1 MQIVKQFATD
11 STSLD
16 EHLDQLIEVLV
27 ALLQNPPMRLMGDV
41 DFQPAKAGIADLRSR
56 RHGVTHVL
64 KVPELQLCQ

>member
-1 MQIVKQFATD
+1 MKQFATD

-41 DFQPAKAGIADLRSR
+41 DFQPAKAGIADCIQ
-56 RHGVTHVL
+56 GAT
-64 KVPELQLCQ
+64 E

>member
-1 MQIVKQFATD
+1 MTIAKQFARV
-11 STSLD
+11 STALD
-16 EHLDQLIEVLV
+16 EHMDQLIEVLV
-27 ALLQNPPMRLMGDV
+27 ALLEDPPTRLMGDV